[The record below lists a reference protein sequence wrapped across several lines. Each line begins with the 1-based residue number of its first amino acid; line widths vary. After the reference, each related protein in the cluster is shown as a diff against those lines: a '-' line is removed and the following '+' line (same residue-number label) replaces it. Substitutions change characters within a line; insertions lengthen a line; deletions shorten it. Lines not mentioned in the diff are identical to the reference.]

1 MDLDLDLS
9 DFVEDVGLPGLVLGV
24 GVLVLAP
31 FFGSALAK
39 VGKPLAKATIKGGL
53 IAYEKGKVVLSEAR
67 EAFQQ
72 VLEESKAEL
81 ERSEAGQAIDSVK
94 TVSISS
100 ASVED

>member
-9 DFVEDVGLPGLVLGV
+9 DFVEDVGLPGVALGV

-39 VGKPLAKATIKGGL
+39 VGRPLAKATVKGGL
-53 IAYEKGKVVLSEAR
+53 IVYDKGKEVLLEAG
-67 EAFQQ
+67 EAFGQM
-72 VLEESKAEL
+72 LEESRAEL
-81 ERSEAGQAIDSVK
+81 EKSAENKAIDSVK

-100 ASVED
+100 APVEE